1 MQTMLLEL
9 GQPVRS
15 LRGIGSSREQLL
27 AESGILTVA
36 DLLLYLP
43 YKYLD
48 RSREAG
54 IAELPEGQEV
64 TAIGWVRSAATLPGK
79 RRRFVLVLE
88 DDSGELECTWFA
100 GHQYLRQAFSEGD
113 FLAVAGKVSRFG
125 KRRQM
130 VHPEVEVLNEQGEDT
145 RLHTGRIIPLYS
157 INARMREEKL
167 SSRGIRRLIH
177 DALEAVTTEIVDPLP
192 GEIAS
197 ARGVVSLVEAVR
209 NIHFPDSMAQVHA
222 ARKRLSFEELFHIQ
236 LYLGSRLK
244 DARKPGARTFDAP
257 GSLSR
262 RLIEAL
268 PFALT
273 EAQSRVLR
281 EIWED
286 LKHPAAMHRLLQGD
300 VGSGKTLVALL
311 SILPVVEGGAQAA
324 LMAPTEIL
332 AEQHMRTLI
341 DLVKPLG
348 VRAELLTGRLDAVSR
363 RTILAGLQDG
373 EIQILVGTHALLQK
387 DVIFAELGLAVVDE
401 QHRFG
406 VEQRAAL
413 REKGV
418 FPHLMVM
425 TATPIPRTLA
435 LTLYGDLDVTVLD
448 ELPSGRLPVVTGWR
462 PDKDRIKALEFLKDE
477 VEKGRQA
484 YIVYPVI
491 DESISMEL
499 KSATQ
504 AFEALRT
511 GPLDGLTL
519 GLLHGQLTP
528 EDKEQVMGAFRA
540 GQIDVLICTTVVEV
554 GVDVPNA
561 TVMMVEHA
569 ELFGLSQLHQLRG
582 RVGRDQH
589 ESYCILLA
597 NPEGDL
603 TPEAR
608 TRLDTMAGSTD
619 GFEIAEMDL
628 QIRGAGQIFGTRQAG
643 VPEFVF
649 ADLRHDE
656 DLVVSAREDADSLL
670 ASDPRLEKHPPLAG
684 RVRAL
689 AEHWMDIS
697 DVG

>member
-1 MQTMLLEL
+1 
-9 GQPVRS
+9 
-15 LRGIGSSREQLL
+15 
-27 AESGILTVA
+27 
-36 DLLLYLP
+36 LLLYLP

-54 IAELPEGQEV
+54 IAELLEGQEV

-88 DDSGELECTWFA
+88 DDSGELECIWFA

-197 ARGVVSLVEAVR
+197 ARGVVSLLEAVR

-332 AEQHMRTLI
+332 AEQHLRTLI

-373 EIQILVGTHALLQK
+373 EIQILVGTHALLQE

-406 VEQRAAL
+406 VEQRAVL

-462 PDKDRIKALEFLKDE
+462 LDKDRIKALEFLKDE

-484 YIVYPVI
+484 YIVYPAI
-491 DESISMEL
+491 NESFWTEL

-504 AFEALRT
+504 AFEALRM

-554 GVDVPNA
+554 GVDIPNA

-569 ELFGLSQLHQLRG
+569 ERFGLSQLHQLRG
-582 RVGRDQH
+582 RVGRGQH

-608 TRLDTMAGSTD
+608 SRLDTMARSTD

-628 QIRGAGQIFGTRQAG
+628 QIRGAGHIFGTRQAG

-649 ADLRHDE
+649 ADLRQDE

-684 RVRAL
+684 RVRTL